1 VYSDIQTLSTL
12 ISGRNTDNDDTNRKN
27 HEIMAVRNVP
37 AQIQL
42 TISTSIQMLCM
53 QDEEG

>member
-1 VYSDIQTLSTL
+1 MYSDIQTLSTL